1 MIEIRLDPGESSE
14 FVRLYVVT
22 QGRKLSRGT
31 QLPLTAFIA
40 TVEGKQH
47 LPSRLSPEEKHI
59 LQLCQGGC
67 LSVAEVAGHTS
78 QLPLNV
84 VRTFLASLLE
94 TGYITVRQSRADGVA
109 SGAQALRNVL
119 DGLEAKFG

>member
-1 MIEIRLDPGESSE
+1 MIDYRLDPGESPE

-22 QGRKLSRGT
+22 QGRKLSGGA

-40 TVEGKQH
+40 TVDGKQH

-78 QLPLNV
+78 HLPLSV

-94 TGYITVRQSRADGVA
+94 TGYITVRPSKADGVA
-109 SGAQALRNVL
+109 ASAQTLRHVL